1 MSGPGCRTR
10 ILLLALVV
18 CGALAADPFDDLA
31 RDFWQWRAIHQPVS
45 GDDMARIDRP
55 ADWTPDWSAQSVAQ
69 QKEALA
75 SFEKRWKEMD
85 AGRWAIVRRTH
96 VESDRRPD
104 EEGQVMADTSD
115 ARLAELATGSRSPA
129 RRARAWS

>member
-1 MSGPGCRTR
+1 GCVQHTARRRGEGNRSHRRPDPAGGDLMSQLERRMR
-10 ILLLALVV
+10 ILVLALAMRGV
-18 CGALAADPFDDLA
+18 LTADPLDDLA
-31 RDFWQWRAIHQPVS
+31 RDFWQWRAIHQPIS

-85 AGRWAIVRRTH
+85 AGRWAIPR
-96 VESDRRPD
+96 
-104 EEGQVMADTSD
+104 QVDY
-115 ARLAELATGSRSPA
+115 RLIGSALSR
-129 RRARAWS
+129 

>member
-1 MSGPGCRTR
+1 MSRRGCGTR
-10 ILLLALVV
+10 MPLLALIV
-18 CGALAADPFDDLA
+18 CGALAADPLDDRA
-31 RDFWQWRAIHQPVS
+31 REFWQWRAIHQPVS

-85 AGRWAIVRRTH
+85 AGRWAIPR
-96 VESDRRPD
+96 
-104 EEGQVMADTSD
+104 QVDY
-115 ARLAELATGSRSPA
+115 RLIGSALSRVGSALYVPRNLQLDPGVYLHITLGA
-129 RRARAWS
+129 VHQ